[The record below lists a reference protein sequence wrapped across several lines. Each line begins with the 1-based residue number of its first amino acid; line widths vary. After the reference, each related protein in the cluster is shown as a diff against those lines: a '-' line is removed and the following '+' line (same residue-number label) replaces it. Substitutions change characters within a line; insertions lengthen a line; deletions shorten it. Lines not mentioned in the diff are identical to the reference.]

1 MILRLMSLKY
11 LLDIRYAIVQ
21 TKLYKNI
28 RNIGSIAAKNILN
41 MVEFGAKAFISL
53 FSTNQSNETND
64 TADDP
69 IISPGVNIS

>member
-1 MILRLMSLKY
+1 MSLKY
-11 LLDIRYAIVQ
+11 LLDIRYASSH
-21 TKLYKNI
+21 TKLYKNM

-53 FSTNQSNETND
+53 FSTSQSNETND

-69 IISPGVNIS
+69 IISPGLNTS